1 MLNRLP
7 VSGPEITVVEASI
20 DDTFP
25 VTIEAA
31 EQCPRYLGR
40 VIKGVNVEAETP
52 LWMVE
57 RLRRSGVR
65 SIDPVVDVTNYVML
79 ELGQPLHAF
88 DRDNLQGGIT
98 VRLAREAE
106 RLKLLDGQ
114 EVALRPETLV
124 IADERGPLA
133 MAGIMGGENS
143 GVNEKTHTIFLES
156 AFLLRLALLGRRVPT
171 VCILTHRIVM
181 SVASIQSFLPW
192 RLSVLQSS

>member
-1 MLNRLP
+1 
-7 VSGPEITVVEASI
+7 
-20 DDTFP
+20 
-25 VTIEAA
+25 
-31 EQCPRYLGR
+31 
-40 VIKGVNVEAETP
+40 
-52 LWMVE
+52 
-57 RLRRSGVR
+57 
-65 SIDPVVDVTNYVML
+65 ML

-133 MAGIMGGENS
+133 MAGIMG
-143 GVNEKTHTIFLES
+143 EKFRGKRKRTRFFLS
-156 AFLLRLALLGRRVPT
+156 RPFLLRLALLGRRVPT
-171 VCILTHRIVM
+171 VCIPTHRIVM